1 MAFLNQVT
9 SSVVCRRVIQLA
21 FCAVIMLQAAS
32 GMARERSS
40 VPAPDPATAAAPR
53 GSRQLPAI
61 PDARTVPSGSVL
73 GIISG
78 GLAGTY
84 VRIAADI
91 ASVVDALPSQQ
102 LRVLPIVGV
111 GSLQNISD
119 ILNVRDV
126 DVGIVQSDVL
136 SFLRQKPGLAGLE
149 QNIGYVAKLYDEEV
163 HILARPDIAGLADL
177 AGKRVNVDLR
187 GSGTALTAS
196 VIFDAV
202 GIKAELVNDDQ
213 DTALAKLKRGEIAAL
228 VYVAG
233 KPARLFTDLG
243 GTGLHLLPIPL
254 NAALLET
261 YLPSRFDHAD
271 YPALVADGAG
281 VETVAVG
288 AVMAVYNWAPGT
300 ERYTRLARFVD
311 SFFDSLPALQ
321 SPPHHPKWRQ
331 VSFSARVPGWTR
343 FRAAQ
348 LWLDRHGAAP
358 AAARASLE

>member
-1 MAFLNQVT
+1 MAFLNFRQPAL
-9 SSVVCRRVIQLA
+9 RRVVQFALLVAIALPGA
-21 FCAVIMLQAAS
+21 SAV
-32 GMARERSS
+32 ARERGAGAGLEP
-40 VPAPDPATAAAPR
+40 PASTVFRSPR
-53 GSRQLPAI
+53 PQAAI
-61 PDARTVPSGSVL
+61 PDARTVPSTSVL

-91 ASVVDALPSQQ
+91 ATVLDAQSSQ

-136 SFLRQKPGLAGLE
+136 SFLRQKQGLAGLE
-149 QNIGYVAKLYDEEV
+149 QSISYVAKLYDEEV
-163 HILARPDIAGLADL
+163 HILARPDIASVADL
-177 AGKRVNVDLR
+177 AGKRVNVDMR

-196 VIFDAV
+196 VIFDAL
-202 GIKAELVNDDQ
+202 GAKAELVNDDQ

-233 KPARLFTDLG
+233 KPARLFTELG
-243 GTGLHLLPIPL
+243 SSGLHLLPIPL

-271 YPALVADGAG
+271 YPALVPDGAS

-288 AVMAVYNWAPGT
+288 AVMAVYNWTPGT

-321 SPPHHPKWRQ
+321 APPHHPKWRQ

-348 LWLDRHGAAP
+348 LWLDRHGATP
-358 AAARASLE
+358 AIATRASLE